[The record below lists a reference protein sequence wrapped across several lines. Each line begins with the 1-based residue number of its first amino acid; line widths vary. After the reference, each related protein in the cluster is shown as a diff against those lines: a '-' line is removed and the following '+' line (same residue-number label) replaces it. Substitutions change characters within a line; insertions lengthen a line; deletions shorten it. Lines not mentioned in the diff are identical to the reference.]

1 MGEWQRPM
9 DGGRLAA
16 RTLRALG
23 ADAVFTLC
31 GGHVMP
37 LYTACPA
44 EGIRVVDV
52 RHEQAAV
59 HAAEAWG
66 RVMRRPGVAVVTA
79 GPGVT
84 GSVTGV
90 ANAYAAASPLVLV
103 GGARPLVQDGQGALQ
118 ELPQADLLAPITKWR
133 GVCRE
138 PERIG
143 EYLMTAWRQA
153 WSQPRGPVYVELP
166 MDVLFAPV
174 DDDVAGEPV
183 RGGVTT
189 ARAFG
194 DPGQVMQAVALLNE
208 AERPVVIAGS
218 GVYWDEGE
226 TALHIAAE
234 RANLPVFTNGLGRG
248 ALEPEH
254 PLAFALARRTA
265 LADADV
271 VLVVGAAL
279 DFRLGFGRPPTWRD
293 DTKLVHVHP
302 DPAEIGR
309 NREPQAGIAGDCG
322 AVLGVI
328 ADALRSSGIR
338 SRSSWIDRLRAAEDE
353 AEAALHA
360 QAAAS
365 TAPVGHY
372 RLAAELAEV
381 LPEGAYVIGDGGD
394 VVAAASRL
402 IRPRRAGRWLDPGPL
417 GCLGVGLPYAIG
429 VGAARPEAAICVI
442 QGDGAF
448 GLNGMEFETLTRI
461 GLPAL
466 VVIGNDAAWGEIRN
480 PQRAMYP
487 EAGDVATVLAPSR
500 YDRLVE
506 AFGGHGE
513 HVDDT
518 AGLRP
523 ALERA
528 LASGLPAIVDV
539 ALDREAMAGHPYRGM

>member
-16 RTLRALG
+16 RTLRQLG
-23 ADAVFTLC
+23 ADAVFALC

-44 EGIRVVDV
+44 EGIRVIDV

-59 HAAEAWG
+59 YAAEAWG

-84 GSVTGV
+84 GAVTGV
-90 ANAYAAASPLVLV
+90 ANAYAAASPLVLI

-153 WSQPRGPVYVELP
+153 WSQPRGPVYLELP
-166 MDVLFAPV
+166 MDVLFANLA
-174 DDDVAGEPV
+174 DDVVEEPV
-183 RGGVTT
+183 RGGLTS

-194 DPGQVMQAVALLNE
+194 DPEQTMRAVALLNE

-218 GVYWDEGE
+218 GVYWDGGE
-226 TALHIAAE
+226 RALRVAAE

-248 ALEPEH
+248 TLEPEH
-254 PLAFALARRTA
+254 PLASALVRRTA
-265 LADADV
+265 LEEADV
-271 VLVVGAAL
+271 ALVVGATL
-279 DFRLGFGRPPTWRD
+279 DFRLGFGRPPAWRD
-293 DTKLVHVHP
+293 DTKLIHVRP
-302 DPAEIGR
+302 DPAQIGPKR
-309 NREPQAGIAGDCG
+309 QADAGITGDCG
-322 AVLGVI
+322 AVLGVL
-328 ADALRSSGIR
+328 ADALRSTGGPAR
-338 SRSSWIDRLRAAEDE
+338 GRWIDRLRAAEDE
-353 AEAALHA
+353 AEAVLRA

-365 TAPVGHY
+365 TAPVNHY

-381 LPEGAYVIGDGGD
+381 LPEDAYVIGDGGD

-402 IRPRRAGRWLDPGPL
+402 VRPRQAGRWHDPGPL
-417 GCLGVGLPYAIG
+417 GCLGVGLPYALG
-429 VGAARPEAAICVI
+429 VATARPEATICVV

-448 GLNGMEFETLTRI
+448 GLNGMEFETFTRA
-461 GLPAL
+461 GWPVL

-487 EAGDVATVLAPSR
+487 EAGDVATVLGPSR
-500 YDRLVE
+500 
-506 AFGGHGE
+506 
-513 HVDDT
+513 
-518 AGLRP
+518 
-523 ALERA
+523 
-528 LASGLPAIVDV
+528 
-539 ALDREAMAGHPYRGM
+539 